1 MLVLAIPHIFS
12 GWREPEMNKGLI
24 MNVNINLKSIREY
37 MMSVV
42 LVAPPASTETKKELT
57 ENFIKDIAHLS
68 SAVPVIMSEP
78 SCLFNSKSKKQ
89 GSYHRVRS

>member
-1 MLVLAIPHIFS
+1 MLVLTVPHVFS
-12 GWREPEMNKGLI
+12 GWWEPEMNNGLV

-42 LVAPPASTETKKELT
+42 LVAPPPRTESKKELT
-57 ENFIKDIAHLS
+57 ENFIKEEACLS
-68 SAVPVIMSEP
+68 STVAVIMSEP
-78 SCLFNSKSKKQ
+78 SSLFNSEPKKQ